1 MRRRALLMG
10 GKKEWATIPVLP
22 LDRFDLY
29 ISFWNS
35 GKLITNW
42 GDGDIGVITPNVMKD
57 ATISNPA
64 IISHSYS
71 PKYDGDILI
80 SPTGGL
86 KNVYS
91 LSFFGATVNQGTPNR
106 LNIDDFGK
114 FINQFTNLYSLQ
126 ISIYNYQNSSLQGI
140 ISGSLEDIPD
150 SLKRYRIRTLDVT
163 GAKATLNI
171 NNFSLNSQ
179 LEWLNIEDI
188 TGTSGHFA
196 RSGNL
201 KNLPPNINYFK
212 DVQRGTAV
220 YSYTSGRVWRSDFDT
235 LYLNR
240 VLTDTENDNILIDL
254 ANSVTSAVG
263 DKIIRLRGVRT
274 SASDAAVLYLEGL
287 GFTVTIVA

>member
-1 MRRRALLMG
+1 MG

-22 LDRFDLY
+22 LDRFNLY

-35 GKLITNW
+35 GKLTTNW
-42 GDGDIGVITPNVMKD
+42 GDGNVEEFTPYVMTD
-57 ATISNPA
+57 ATMGSPTSL
-64 IISHSYS
+64 SHDYS

-91 LSFFGATVNQGTPNR
+91 LGLFNSISSGNANR

-114 FINQFTNLYSLQ
+114 FINQFPNLYSLR
-126 ISIYNYQNSSLQGI
+126 INIYNYQNSSVQGI
-140 ISGSLEDIPD
+140 VSGSLEDIPNT
-150 SLKRYRIRTLDVT
+150 LKRYRISTFDIA

-171 NNFSLNSQ
+171 NNFSPTSQ

-188 TGTSGHFA
+188 TGATGHFA

-201 KNLPPNINYFK
+201 KNLPPNINFFK

-235 LYLNR
+235 FHLNR
-240 VLTDTENDNILIDL
+240 VLTDAENDNILIDL

-263 DKIIRLRGVRT
+263 DKVIYLRGART
-274 SASDAAVLYLEGL
+274 SVSDSAVLYLEGL
-287 GFTVTIVA
+287 GFTVTLVP